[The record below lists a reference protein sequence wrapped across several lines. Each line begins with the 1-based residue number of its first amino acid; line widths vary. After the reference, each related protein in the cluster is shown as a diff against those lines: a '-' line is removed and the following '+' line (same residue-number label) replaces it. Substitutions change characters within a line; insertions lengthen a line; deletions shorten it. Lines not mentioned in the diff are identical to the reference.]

1 MLIFILFVSAGFL
14 FDGAFSLWV
23 SLTVALQFSNRSLL
37 KRGLKRGLTP
47 SLYGCYRHWASP
59 ITYVLI
65 VTYLPWLQAYTLLK
79 MKAWKSFFTKF
90 WTKFGINSD
99 INLYKNEYMMHK
111 VYYFKS
117 PSKNKILKLRKK
129 ALRLQKHFL
138 SCAFVLVRGKSNFLL
153 DRISTIIGKDNIL
166 QWIMTAFMSE
176 CFVLNALFQNG
187 KLSTQIKR
195 CLRKQIFSSFLIVS
209 FQ

>member
-90 WTKFGINSD
+90 WTKFRINSD

-129 ALRLQKHFL
+129 ALRLYKNIFFRVHSFWWGEKVIFCWTEYLRSLARITFYNELWQH
-138 SCAFVLVRGKSNFLL
+138 SCLNVLF
-153 DRISTIIGKDNIL
+153 
-166 QWIMTAFMSE
+166 
-176 CFVLNALFQNG
+176 
-187 KLSTQIKR
+187 
-195 CLRKQIFSSFLIVS
+195 
-209 FQ
+209 